1 MMDINRKV
9 LAYITRGEE
18 PNWELLVFRQEE
30 DAETDFRVPGGTIDK
45 DELIIDAL
53 YRKIKEETGLSRE
66 QLEFQGKVN
75 KTNFFPEDRE
85 KIYERTIF
93 HLAYLGEP
101 KKSWEH
107 RVTGDNTYKDRVFQL
122 RFIPIEKLPDL
133 ASNQDQAISLLT

>member
-1 MMDINRKV
+1 MDTNRKV
-9 LAYITRGEE
+9 LAYITKGEE

-30 DAETDFRVPGGTIDK
+30 DDELDFRVPGGTIDK

-66 QLEFQGKVN
+66 QLDFQGKVN
-75 KTNFFPEDRE
+75 KTNYFPENRD

-93 HLAYLGEP
+93 HLAYIGEP
-101 KKSWEH
+101 QQAWEH
-107 RVTGDNTYKDRVFQL
+107 KVTGDNTFEDHVFHL

-133 ASNQDQAISLLT
+133 ASNQDQAISLLK